1 MNPRNDSRGYLVKMA
16 NKLNKGDLIF
26 TVTGELVEVVDD
38 PGTDMVLVHNN
49 VNTYEIGK
57 WSIQEV
63 F

>member
-1 MNPRNDSRGYLVKMA
+1 MA